1 VETKKLIKLR
11 RIELFESFK
20 PKRDKEV
27 HQLSGIAL
35 IVENKLL
42 MVHARKYAG
51 QNKKWSIPKGH
62 IEGDSLESALKEL
75 EEETGIILDKEC
87 DELIEFEYIKGG
99 VVKIMDVYVYCRDK
113 SEVSTYLTGWTVKSE
128 FYDSNEIIG
137 AKFFDLQTT
146 CRNKIDIAM
155 IDLID
160 KLDEE

>member
-1 VETKKLIKLR
+1 MR